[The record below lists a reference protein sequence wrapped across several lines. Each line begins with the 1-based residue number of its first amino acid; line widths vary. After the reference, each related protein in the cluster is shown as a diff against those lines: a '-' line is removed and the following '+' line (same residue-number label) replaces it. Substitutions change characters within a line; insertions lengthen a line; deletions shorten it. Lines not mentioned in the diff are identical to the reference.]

1 MNKPIVYNIDK
12 SLESEHFQNL
22 KLSIQLKLDGFSFS
36 ILNIELNKIVALV
49 DYNLGGIKHP
59 IELLKKIKEI
69 YNEDS
74 LLKLSFKEVKIAH
87 VNQIS
92 TLIPVALF
100 DDNNLKSYL
109 SFNQKLLENEYITYD
124 IIETHDIANVYS
136 PFTEINDFF
145 FDKYGEFIFKHYS
158 SVLIENIFEI
168 NNGNKDLKMYVHVLN
183 NQFEVV
189 VIDNKKLILYNSF
202 VYDTKEDFVYFILF
216 IAEQL
221 KINTEEFE
229 LELYGDIEPYSELYA
244 LIYKYVRNV
253 SFGYRTDKQEY
264 SHELN
269 DINPHNYFVL
279 LNQ

>member
-269 DINPHNYFVL
+269 DINSHNYFVL